1 MNNTIKIA
9 IASFLVGFI
18 LGLIVIFALPKKE
31 PQKQIIEVE
40 KYIIEQSEKRYDS
53 LQILLIKSNKKTD
66 SLKSII
72 NEKTNSYKPLE
83 RIIINDSIRTNNV
96 SRFFK

>member
-1 MNNTIKIA
+1 MNNNFKIA
-9 IASFLVGFI
+9 IGSFLGGFI

-53 LQILLIKSNKKTD
+53 LSILLIKSNKKAD

-72 NEKTNSYKPLE
+72 NEKTNNYKPLE
-83 RIIINDSIRTNNV
+83 RTVITDSIRTNNV
-96 SRFFK
+96 SRFIK

>member
-53 LQILLIKSNKKTD
+53 LQIQLDYSQKKID
-66 SLKSII
+66 SLKKVKHEKVII
-72 NEKTNSYKPLE
+72 YKPLE
-83 RIIINDSIRTNNV
+83 RVIINDSMRTNNV